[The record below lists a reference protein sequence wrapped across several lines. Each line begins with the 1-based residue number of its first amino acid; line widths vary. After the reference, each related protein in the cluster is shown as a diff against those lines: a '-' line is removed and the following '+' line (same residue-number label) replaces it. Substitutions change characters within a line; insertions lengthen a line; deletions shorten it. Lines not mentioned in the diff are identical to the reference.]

1 MCFASLPSHS
11 PELLYDALFARLALS
26 SAGQQSAAEEE
37 VAFVRAALRL
47 PPGIRVVD
55 LPCGVGRH
63 AELLARAGFEVTAV
77 DNSEHCLELA
87 RERCAHPR
95 ITYVRA
101 DIRALDD
108 VGGGYEA
115 LLSLYSCL
123 GYFADEAVDDRV
135 FHTLIGLLSENGRF
149 VISTANR
156 LWVAREAEREW
167 TFEEG
172 GYCVHRRDH
181 MDVSSNNLTTEHV
194 VRSTTDEAVHTY
206 VQRRRLYSMTEARAR
221 LERAGA
227 RVLGAFGNWRAETF
241 SDFDSPHMILVGERA

>member
-1 MCFASLPSHS
+1 MCFASLPSPS
-11 PELLYDALFARLALS
+11 PELVYDALLASLALS
-26 SAGQQSAAEEE
+26 SARQQSAAEEE

-47 PPGIRVVD
+47 PSGVKVVD

-63 AELLARAGFEVTAV
+63 ARLLALAGFEVTAI

-87 RERCAHPR
+87 RERFAHPR
-95 ITYVRA
+95 VTYVRA
-101 DIRALDD
+101 DVRALGD

-156 LWVAREAEREW
+156 LWVAREAERDW

-172 GYCVHRRDH
+172 GHRVHRRDH
-181 MDVSSNNLTTEHV
+181 MDASSNHLTIELLVQPVTGGAAH
-194 VRSTTDEAVHTY
+194 AY
-206 VQRRRLYSMTEARAR
+206 VQRRRLYSLDEVRAR
-221 LERAGA
+221 LEHAGA
-227 RVLGAFGNWRAETF
+227 RVLGAFGNWKGDTF